1 MESLLF
7 FACLVAIF
15 IVAGWTV
22 ATDKRENAFGA
33 ETKRPNAAAREKAPD
48 RSRFFRPR

>member
-7 FACLVAIF
+7 LACLVAICL
-15 IVAGWTV
+15 VAGWTV
-22 ATDKRENAFGA
+22 AKEKRENPFSA
-33 ETKRPNAAAREKAPD
+33 ETKRPNAAAREKAPL